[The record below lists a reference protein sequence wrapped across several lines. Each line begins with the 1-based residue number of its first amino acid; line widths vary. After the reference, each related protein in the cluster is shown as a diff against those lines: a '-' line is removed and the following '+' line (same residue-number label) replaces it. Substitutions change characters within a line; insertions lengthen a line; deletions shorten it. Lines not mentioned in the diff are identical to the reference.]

1 MSLEILLDKELE
13 SSINSL
19 EDIPLG
25 TEEYKASVDSITKL
39 LDKSIELKKLEIEAD
54 DKIKTREF
62 EESIKTQQMEDE
74 RKDRIIKNW
83 LTGASIVIPAGCGIW
98 GFIKSIK
105 FEETGT
111 ITTLSGRNILGSI
124 LKFKK

>member
-1 MSLEILLDKELE
+1 MSLEKLLDEE
-13 SSINSL
+13 IEYSINAL

-25 TEEYKASVDSITKL
+25 TEKYKTSVDSITKL
-39 LDKSIELKKLEIEAD
+39 IDKSIEMKKLEVEAD
-54 DKIKTREF
+54 DKIKNREF
-62 EESIKTQQMEDE
+62 EESIKTQQMEAE

-98 GFIKSIK
+98 GILKSLK

-111 ITTLSGRNILGSI
+111 ITTISGRNLLNSI

>member
-39 LDKSIELKKLEIEAD
+39 LDKSIELKKLEIETD

-62 EESIKTQQMEDE
+62 EERIKTQQMECE

>member
-25 TEEYKASVDSITKL
+25 TEEYKASVDAITKL
-39 LDKSIELKKLEIEAD
+39 LDKSIELKKLEIETD

-62 EESIKTQQMEDE
+62 EESIKTQQMECE

>member
-1 MSLEILLDKELE
+1 MSLEKLLDKELE
-13 SSINSL
+13 SSINCL

-25 TEEYKASVDSITKL
+25 TEEYKASVDAITKL
-39 LDKSIELKKLEIEAD
+39 LDKSIELKKLEIETD

-74 RKDRIIKNW
+74 KKDRIIKNW

-98 GFIKSIK
+98 GFINSIK

-111 ITTLSGRNILGSI
+111 ITTLSGRSILGSI

>member
-25 TEEYKASVDSITKL
+25 TEEYKTSVDAITKL
-39 LDKSIELKKLEIEAD
+39 LDKSIELKKLEIETD

-62 EESIKTQQMEDE
+62 EESIKTQQMEVE

-105 FEETGT
+105 FEEAGT

>member
-25 TEEYKASVDSITKL
+25 TEEYKASVDAITKL
-39 LDKSIELKKLEIEAD
+39 LDKSIELKKLEIETD

>member
-1 MSLEILLDKELE
+1 MSLEKLLDKELE
-13 SSINSL
+13 SSINCL

-39 LDKSIELKKLEIEAD
+39 LDKSIELKKLEIETD

>member
-1 MSLEILLDKELE
+1 MSLEKLLDKELE

-39 LDKSIELKKLEIEAD
+39 LDKSIELKKLEIETD

-83 LTGASIVIPAGCGIW
+83 LTGASIIITAGCGIW
-98 GFIKSIK
+98 GFLKSIK

-111 ITTLSGRNILGSI
+111 ITTLAGRNILGSI

>member
-25 TEEYKASVDSITKL
+25 TEEYKASVDAITKL

-62 EESIKTQQMEDE
+62 EESIKTQQMECE

>member
-39 LDKSIELKKLEIEAD
+39 LDKSIELKKLEIETD

-62 EESIKTQQMEDE
+62 EESIKTQQMECE